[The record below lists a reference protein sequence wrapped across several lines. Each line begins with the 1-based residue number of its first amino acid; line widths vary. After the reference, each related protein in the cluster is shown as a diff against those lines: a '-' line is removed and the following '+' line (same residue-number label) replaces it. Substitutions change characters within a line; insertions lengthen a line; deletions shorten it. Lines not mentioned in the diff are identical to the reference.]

1 MPAGAA
7 PRTARRAPLP
17 RYSNA
22 LAVPHCVQAQLA
34 AAHVR
39 AARLAEE
46 LAMRDFEIVSL
57 RQQLE
62 GMQRLL
68 PVGLAAP
75 MPTPVPVPGL
85 Q

>member
-1 MPAGAA
+1 MPAGDA

-17 RYSNA
+17 RCSNA
-22 LAVPHCVQAQLA
+22 LAGPHCVQAQLA

-68 PVGLAAP
+68 PVGLAVP